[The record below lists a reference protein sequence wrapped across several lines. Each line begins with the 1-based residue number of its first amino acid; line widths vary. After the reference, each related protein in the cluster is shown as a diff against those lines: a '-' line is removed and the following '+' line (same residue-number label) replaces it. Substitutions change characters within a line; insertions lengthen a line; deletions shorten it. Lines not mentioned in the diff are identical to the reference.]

1 MAAVKLVGMMKD
13 FLDGTLSA
21 ELFSF
26 NFPTALRNEFDALE
40 KENKPLSDLLN
51 EDMPEY
57 CSYFEPDKNARL
69 QSNDYLDEV
78 KFKEKVT
85 AVYKLA
91 SKLT

>member
-26 NFPTALRNEFDALE
+26 DFPAALLNEFDALE

-57 CSYFEPDKNARL
+57 CSYFEPDENARL
-69 QSNDYLDEV
+69 QSGDYLDEV